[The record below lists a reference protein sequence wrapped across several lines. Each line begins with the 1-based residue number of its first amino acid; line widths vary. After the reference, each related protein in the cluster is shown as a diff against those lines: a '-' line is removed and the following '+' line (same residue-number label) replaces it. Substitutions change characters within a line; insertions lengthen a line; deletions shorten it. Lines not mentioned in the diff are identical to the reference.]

1 MFIICVFFVFKNN
14 IIIGISCRVF
24 VFFFKF
30 FSFLSNIS
38 CFLPVLNHTSIL
50 RILRIWLFVLSIG
63 LSSFV
68 CLGFTSRVCVYACKC
83 KYVYVG
89 GVVYSS
95 MGSTRLASFVGFT
108 CVPEYRAIRCTC
120 PSPRAAAEPRRRRW
134 RTAIRSSLAC
144 LFGDREWSALEIRL
158 DSTENIKS
166 DWQRSQLFLRLF
178 WAFKNAK
185 ILFVPQFK
193 NVVGQCA

>member
-95 MGSTRLASFVGFT
+95 MGSTRLALCRVYLRPRVSRHSLYLSISS
-108 CVPEYRAIRCTC
+108 CSCRASTQALKNGD
-120 PSPRAAAEPRRRRW
+120 PKQS
-134 RTAIRSSLAC
+134 C
-144 LFGDREWSALEIRL
+144 LFVWG
-158 DSTENIKS
+158 
-166 DWQRSQLFLRLF
+166 
-178 WAFKNAK
+178 
-185 ILFVPQFK
+185 
-193 NVVGQCA
+193 